1 MKIRRAHIALGVIF
15 LFILL
20 IILGRFVFFV
30 PR

>member
-1 MKIRRAHIALGVIF
+1 MKIRRAYIALGVVLF
-15 LFILL
+15 FILL

>member
-1 MKIRRAHIALGVIF
+1 MKITRSHVALGVI
-15 LFILL
+15 LLCILL

>member
-1 MKIRRAHIALGVIF
+1 MKITRTHIALAVIF

-20 IILGRFVFFV
+20 ILLGRFVFFV